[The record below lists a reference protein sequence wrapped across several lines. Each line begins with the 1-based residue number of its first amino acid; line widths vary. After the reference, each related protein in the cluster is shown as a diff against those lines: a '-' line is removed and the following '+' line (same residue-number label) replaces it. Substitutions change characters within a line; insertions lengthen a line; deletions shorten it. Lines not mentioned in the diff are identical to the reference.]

1 MCISDSSSVTPLL
14 PLYLPSCIRLFEWST
29 CEMAGSMVGRRAL
42 TEKKVGRGK
51 KVARAFVNATVALPM
66 GRRRIK
72 ADVEHLVRVLT
83 VSSY

>member
-1 MCISDSSSVTPLL
+1 
-14 PLYLPSCIRLFEWST
+14 
-29 CEMAGSMVGRRAL
+29 MVGRRAL

-72 ADVEHLVRVLT
+72 ADVEHLVRGLT